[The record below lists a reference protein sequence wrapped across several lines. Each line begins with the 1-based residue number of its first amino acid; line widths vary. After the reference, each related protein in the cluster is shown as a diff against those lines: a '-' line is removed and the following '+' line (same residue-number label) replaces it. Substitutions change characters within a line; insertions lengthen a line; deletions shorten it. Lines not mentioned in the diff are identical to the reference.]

1 MSGGI
6 KWARL
11 CGSCREVFDRY
22 SSGSS
27 GALRDPWRGVV
38 EDVVRNCGCA
48 LEAAPDLSRLDGRPC
63 EWFVG
68 CSRTA
73 LYLVEHPVLEDV
85 PTCSTCVERLGV
97 ARVRGA
103 LAVVSSV
110 DLERVVEAWLE
121 ARGRETHG
129 EIMAAARHLL
139 EGIDSFVRG
148 WDVCESV
155 RCGVDGCETWLV
167 DPLETHWLIEH
178 RPGFDVAPVCT
189 GCLEAY
195 RLDVEQR
202 CARGLESL
210 DEVRPLYVI
219 EPQAVRS

>member
-38 EDVVRNCGCA
+38 EDVVRACGCG
-48 LEAAPDLSRLDGRPC
+48 LEREPDLTRLDGRPC
-63 EWFVG
+63 EWFLG

-85 PTCSTCVERLGV
+85 PTCSTCVERLGA

-103 LAVVSSV
+103 LAVVSSSDV
-110 DLERVVEAWLE
+110 DRVVEAWLE

-139 EGIDSFVRG
+139 EGIDRRLDRWVSEGVL
-148 WDVCESV
+148 E
-155 RCGVDGCETWLV
+155 CGVDGCNTCMI
-167 DPLETHWLIEH
+167 DPASTHWLIEH
-178 RPGFDVAPVCT
+178 RPGFDVVSVCT

-195 RLDVEQR
+195 RLDVER
-202 CARGLESL
+202 RVARGLESL

-219 EPQAVRS
+219 EPQVVRS

>member
-38 EDVVRNCGCA
+38 EDVVRACGCA
-48 LEAAPDLSRLDGRPC
+48 LEAAPDLSRLDGRAC
-63 EWFVG
+63 EWFAG

-85 PTCSTCVERLGV
+85 PTCSTCVERVGV

-121 ARGRETHG
+121 ARGRYTVG
-129 EIMAAARHLL
+129 EIAAVYRHLD
-139 EGIDSFVRG
+139 EGIDNQVGQWAVRG
-148 WDVCESV
+148 LLE
-155 RCGVDGCETWLV
+155 CGVDGCSTCML
-167 DPLETHWLIEH
+167 DPFETHWLIEH
-178 RPGFDVAPVCT
+178 RPGLDVAPVCT

-195 RLDVEQR
+195 RLDVERR